1 MGSICL
7 AKQQNFASLNQSN
20 LEVAE
25 EQAISDQMSTMSC
38 NLSCNFIS
46 TLELQ
51 FKSSLQQNH
60 IEQQQ
65 PIKMGSDLSQLTQQ
79 TMKKGILKN
88 KNNNYEYELKMLT
101 KTIKLDNEGMHC
113 EKLVNY
119 LKARKYQDLQE
130 IHL

>member
-7 AKQQNFASLNQSN
+7 AKQQNFASINQSN

-25 EQAISDQMSTMSC
+25 EQAISDQMST
-38 NLSCNFIS
+38 LSCNFIS

-65 PIKMGSDLSQLTQQ
+65 PRQIASDISQLTQQ

-88 KNNNYEYELKMLT
+88 KNNNYEQEQRMLS